1 MSSLLAGLALALLAS
16 LLLNGSYLLQHAGAG
31 GAPEVTPLH
40 PLRSFAGLLCSPL
53 WSCGLV
59 VGLLG
64 WAVHVGALANAPLS
78 LVQAFGAGGLAL
90 AVPAAT
96 WLLHERLS
104 PRELS
109 AVALM
114 VCALVALAVG
124 AHAGPLGGAVP
135 VAGLLACLGLA
146 GAAAALLALRRAAG
160 PQALGA
166 AAGLL
171 YGAADAATK
180 AATAAGHAHGAAGA
194 LTTPWPLLVVV
205 LSSGAFFCFQRGLQ
219 RGLAVPVVALMTVM
233 TQASAT
239 AAGLAV
245 FGDTLGRS
253 APAAALHALAFA
265 AIGFAAWQLAPAQ
278 ARLAVGPDGGAAP
291 ERLSAGSDAASA
303 VRPGD
308 PPLAAV

>member
-1 MSSLLAGLALALLAS
+1 MSPLLLGLALALLAS

-31 GAPEVTPLH
+31 DAPEVTARH
-40 PLRSFAGLLCSPL
+40 PLRTVAGLLRSPI
-53 WSCGLV
+53 WSAGLAL
-59 VGLLG
+59 GLLG

-104 PRELS
+104 TRELAS
-109 AVALM
+109 VTLM

-124 AHAGPLGGAVP
+124 ARDGTLGGPVP
-135 VAGLLACLGLA
+135 VAGLAVCLGLA
-146 GAAAALLALRRAAG
+146 GGAAALLALRRAAS
-160 PQALGA
+160 PHALGA

-180 AATAAGHAHGAAGA
+180 AATAAGRAHGAAGV

-205 LSSGAFFCFQRGLQ
+205 LSTGAFFCFQRGLQ
-219 RGLAVPVVALMTVM
+219 RGPAVPVVALMTVL

-239 AAGLAV
+239 IAGLAV

-253 APAAALHALAFA
+253 TPAAVLHALAFV
-265 AIGFAAWQLAPAQ
+265 AIGVAAWGLAPAQ
-278 ARLAVGPDGGAAP
+278 ARMTVSPPPEPPAPAAP
-291 ERLSAGSDAASA
+291 GETETALPPAGD
-303 VRPGD
+303 R
-308 PPLAAV
+308 PLATA